1 MLTRRYHP
9 PARAVNA
16 NSLTR
21 EFAAVAAPAASGT
34 PTNSTVPFGVY
45 ELEHAAAAL
54 PSIKLVSG
62 REPDEWRVN
71 AYGTRVAR
79 DGDERDTA
87 RASVVAE
94 AKLAYGAP
102 PSGLDCFFVATAR
115 SSLSLTPRAPRPLNI
130 RLANHRHEATTHRPS
145 ASVPAKPC
153 RNLVVPTREMSSAKG
168 GDLNP
173 KRRPKS

>member
-79 DGDERDTA
+79 DGDERDTGTCLRRRRGETGVRGSAERA
-87 RASVVAE
+87 RLLLRRDGALVA
-94 AKLAYGAP
+94 LADTAGTSAFEHPAREP
-102 PSGLDCFFVATAR
+102 PSRGDYPQAVRQRTGQALQKP
-115 SSLSLTPRAPRPLNI
+115 SSPDT
-130 RLANHRHEATTHRPS
+130 
-145 ASVPAKPC
+145 
-153 RNLVVPTREMSSAKG
+153 RNVECERG
-168 GDLNP
+168 GT
-173 KRRPKS
+173 